1 MADAPLIP
9 SNWQLP
15 DYFRG
20 RLGVSAGRQRLMIG
34 DKHMLIVAHAV
45 PKTGDSSRRGLLFWR
60 NAEGEWK
67 ASNGDP
73 GKMAIANLLE
83 VYEQTLEQFETLEAK
98 AQLAAEYLPLLD
110 GLAPFVRSSRN
121 LYEVLQEARSAA
133 PEVKE
138 LIDVRDRAYEL
149 SRSAELLYQ
158 DAKNSMEVAVVRRAE
173 EQAASSERLANASHR
188 LNTLAAIFFPLATLG
203 AVFGTSLTENWSWSR
218 SSGPFVMF
226 VATGILLGLV
236 LVGFVN
242 KRPTAR

>member
-20 RLGVSAGRQRLMIG
+20 RLGVSAGRQRLMNG
-34 DKHMLIVAHAV
+34 DQHMLIVAHAV
-45 PKTGDSSRRGLLFWR
+45 PKAGESSRRGLLFWR

-67 ASNGDP
+67 SSNGDP
-73 GKMAIANLLE
+73 GKMAISNLLE
-83 VYEQTLEQFETLEAK
+83 VYEETLEQFETLEAK
-98 AQLAAEYLPLLD
+98 AQLAADCLPLLD

-121 LYEVLQEARSAA
+121 LYEVLQEARAAA

-173 EQAASSERLANASHR
+173 EQAAASERLANASYR

-226 VATGILLGLV
+226 VASGILLGLV